1 MRDRH
6 LGTKTINRS
15 KECLAQNSELYLLV
29 RENWDQM
36 EYMGLMSCL
45 QYSNSCFGAIS

>member
-36 EYMGLMSCL
+36 EYLGTYELL
-45 QYSNSCFGAIS
+45 TIF